1 MMNPRTEG
9 APHHY
14 LHLTP
19 EELEALPPDEL
30 LQARLEYHS
39 LLLAMMGILST
50 PEIGFT
56 MRTVALDLMYLQTQR
71 SSRGEIPTRRHRWS
85 PSSK

>member
-1 MMNPRTEG
+1 MMNPITEA

-19 EELEALPPDEL
+19 EEVLQTPPDEL

-50 PEIGFT
+50 PEIGFM
-56 MRTVALDLMYLQTQR
+56 MRTVALDLVCLQMQR
-71 SSRGEIPTRRHRWS
+71 SSKREVPTRRSR
-85 PSSK
+85 

>member
-1 MMNPRTEG
+1 MRYPRAEA

-14 LHLTP
+14 LHLTS
-19 EELEALPPDEL
+19 EELAALPPDEL
-30 LQARLEYHS
+30 FQACLEYRS

-56 MRTVALDLMYLQTQR
+56 MRTVALDLVYLQTQR
-71 SSRGEIPTRRHRWS
+71 SSKGEIPTRSRRWS
-85 PSSK
+85 PSSE